1 MEQLKGL
8 LETFDDLG
16 RLPALKEEYELK
28 KTVRDFQQCAYVYG
42 RRTD

>member
-28 KTVRDFQQCAYVYG
+28 KTVRDFQRYG
-42 RRTD
+42 NEYD

>member
-1 MEQLKGL
+1 VEQLKGL

-28 KTVRDFQQCAYVYG
+28 KTVRDFRQYANQY
-42 RRTD
+42 D